1 MKSKERKSPHHSFLG
16 SLFVFFFS
24 VVTIFS
30 SNIEPIGRTFL
41 YGVIGAAPWC
51 RYIFLDTVCN
61 LFGRLAHKSSFWARS
76 ATVSAKHDRTSAERE
91 HHTRPENQVNDFEK
105 VYLFGSNNLLLM
117 MVKGSN
123 TMLMVHKRGIL
134 VNFIH
139 VTYSA
144 HILHLKITG
153 KWHSWSDFVI
163 NDLQLTPNNSNPQ

>member
-51 RYIFLDTVCN
+51 TYIFLYSVC
-61 LFGRLAHKSSFWARS
+61 H
-76 ATVSAKHDRTSAERE
+76 
-91 HHTRPENQVNDFEK
+91 
-105 VYLFGSNNLLLM
+105 LFGSNNLLLLWWW
-117 MVKGSN
+117 KGSN

-139 VTYSA
+139 VTYLA
-144 HILHLKITG
+144 HILHLKIAR

-163 NDLQLTPNNSNPQ
+163 NDVLSYVQKMRK